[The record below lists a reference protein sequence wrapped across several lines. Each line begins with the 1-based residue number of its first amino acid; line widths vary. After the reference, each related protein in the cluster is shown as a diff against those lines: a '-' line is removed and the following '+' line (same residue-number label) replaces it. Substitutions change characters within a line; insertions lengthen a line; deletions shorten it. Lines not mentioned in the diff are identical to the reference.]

1 MDSNSISNF
10 ISYNAYYGLF
20 LTYVFP
26 IFLLILI
33 CLVIGYLASI
43 NRKLN
48 ELLIKDYDK
57 DKLDSKN
64 TDIAIIVV
72 TYIIIVLINSLQ

>member
-1 MDSNSISNF
+1 M
-10 ISYNAYYGLF
+10 F
-20 LTYVFP
+20 LTYIFP
-26 IFLLILI
+26 ILLLLLI
-33 CLVIGYLASI
+33 CLVVGYLASI

>member
-1 MDSNSISNF
+1 M
-10 ISYNAYYGLF
+10 
-20 LTYVFP
+20 
-26 IFLLILI
+26 LLLLI
-33 CLVIGYLASI
+33 CLVVGYLASI